1 MPPLKVYPVLN
12 RARSQ
17 RCSRPDRCTLLRPPW
32 RSLQSNVLWENL
44 QHPRP
49 IPCPFGVTVGYSV
62 VRKPFCDNSV
72 SNSRALTNSADS
84 YAQSLRYSSHLNWQR
99 LAALQM
105 RRQQIQALP
114 KIQKINGHAFR
125 SPPMKSVWLGVS
137 KNLCTVSLHTG
148 SNDTISCQPRNNF
161 VTEPPQ

>member
-1 MPPLKVYPVLN
+1 MPPLKVYRVLS

-44 QHPRP
+44 QHPRL
-49 IPCPFGVTVGYSV
+49 IPCPFGATVGYSV

-84 YAQSLRYSSHLNWQR
+84 YAQTLRHSPHLNWPNW
-99 LAALQM
+99 AALQM
-105 RRQQIQALP
+105 RRQQVRALP
-114 KIQKINGHAFR
+114 KIQTVNGHAFR
-125 SPPMKSVWLGVS
+125 SSPMKSVWLGVS
-137 KNLCTVSLHTG
+137 ESLWTVSLLIDN
-148 SNDTISCQPRNNF
+148 SDTLNLQRRNHF